1 MDKKTSFK
9 KLYDILFKGDLS
21 REFLIGCE
29 KDNNRVFSAKDYQL
43 EIEKFYINLK
53 NMSNTVSKGS
63 YVGIMLSSNTYWL
76 ATFFAVLK
84 NGFIPLL
91 IDSNAN
97 EMLLNIYIKESNM
110 KFVITSKPIK
120 NLTIDTILLDDLK
133 QDIVINAISNEDT
146 WANKIVFCTSG
157 TTGTSKLIVYYASS
171 VCDSCINL
179 SRFIETNWKSKGIF
193 DQFAGKR
200 YLSVVPMHHILGF
213 YTCMATFYLNVVMVY
228 PRNEAI
234 FTIMDTIKEQH
245 INICVSVPMFWN
257 LLRNI
262 IISKYHEFNSQT
274 LSEAL
279 GKDLKV
285 CISGGA
291 KTNTHL
297 IESYQNANIEFMIGY
312 GMTEVGVITI
322 SLAPENLEDCEG
334 TIYPWFDFRV
344 KSIDNSSNVG
354 ELLLKGDSIFYSYLK
369 DGKEI
374 PWRKN
379 SDDYFP
385 TGDIFEVN
393 DRKISFRGRCKNMI
407 LNDSGENIYP
417 EELEE
422 YFKPIMKFDLQY
434 CIIEQENKPIMVIHF
449 NKEIDEKQVFSIIA
463 DINSKLPIFERI
475 PYIIVSN
482 SPLPITSKLEV
493 KRRDVLKFLEVQDNI
508 NKILMKGLI

>member
-193 DQFAGKR
+193 D
-200 YLSVVPMHHILGF
+200 
-213 YTCMATFYLNVVMVY
+213 
-228 PRNEAI
+228 
-234 FTIMDTIKEQH
+234 
-245 INICVSVPMFWN
+245 
-257 LLRNI
+257 
-262 IISKYHEFNSQT
+262 
-274 LSEAL
+274 
-279 GKDLKV
+279 
-285 CISGGA
+285 
-291 KTNTHL
+291 
-297 IESYQNANIEFMIGY
+297 
-312 GMTEVGVITI
+312 
-322 SLAPENLEDCEG
+322 
-334 TIYPWFDFRV
+334 
-344 KSIDNSSNVG
+344 
-354 ELLLKGDSIFYSYLK
+354 
-369 DGKEI
+369 
-374 PWRKN
+374 
-379 SDDYFP
+379 
-385 TGDIFEVN
+385 
-393 DRKISFRGRCKNMI
+393 
-407 LNDSGENIYP
+407 
-417 EELEE
+417 
-422 YFKPIMKFDLQY
+422 
-434 CIIEQENKPIMVIHF
+434 
-449 NKEIDEKQVFSIIA
+449 
-463 DINSKLPIFERI
+463 
-475 PYIIVSN
+475 
-482 SPLPITSKLEV
+482 
-493 KRRDVLKFLEVQDNI
+493 
-508 NKILMKGLI
+508 